1 MGLGDW
7 LIVAAAA
14 AMSLVV
20 GMAACRWWYGQRM
33 VMLLR
38 QVARLEESHQSAHRT
53 VAQARKQVEDLQRI
67 VSEYRRR
74 HGASESARR
83 RAAALA
89 TVLDEEHDDAPRRVA
104 PAGGWA
110 DTQPL

>member
-1 MGLGDW
+1 MDLGEW
-7 LIVAAAA
+7 LIVAAAG
-14 AMSLVV
+14 AMSLLV
-20 GMAACRWWYGQRM
+20 GMGACRWWYGQRM

-38 QVARLEESHQSAHRT
+38 QVARLEESQQSAHRT

-83 RAAALA
+83 RATALA
-89 TVLDEEHDDAPRRVA
+89 AVLDEHDEAPRRVA